1 EVLSNM
7 ALREGAAADVGYVI
21 MDEFHYYADRDRG
34 VAWQVPLL
42 TLPNATFL
50 LMSATIGDTKR
61 FEEAL
66 NKLTKKETVVV
77 RSSDRPVPLDFEYR
91 ETPLH
96 ETVAD
101 LVRLGKAPVYIVA
114 FTQRACAEEAQNLMS
129 TDFSTKEEK
138 KAISHA
144 IGAMRFDSPYGKD
157 VQKYVK
163 HGVGIH
169 HAGLLPKYRLLV
181 EKLAQRGLLKV
192 ICGTDTL
199 GVGVNI
205 PIRTVLFTK
214 LCKFDGQNTKILS
227 VRDFQQISGRAG
239 RKGFDI
245 QGSVVV
251 QAPEH
256 VIENL
261 RLEAKSGS
269 DGKKRKFVRKKPP
282 DRGYVP
288 WDRVTFN
295 RLVTSAPEPLES
307 RFQVTHGML
316 LNVLERE
323 GGGCRAMARLI
334 RDSHERTPEKRIHG
348 KTAMMMFKSLLD
360 AGIIEI
366 EAGRARVSL
375 DLQED
380 FSLNQT
386 LSLYLLETLPLL
398 DEAHKREDEGTERT
412 DDATGGDGAY
422 ALDLLT
428 LVESILENPELV
440 LMKQL
445 DALKTAK
452 MAEMKGNGVEFDDR
466 IAELD
471 KMEYPKPNKDF
482 IYDTFNAFAR
492 KHPWVGTENIR
503 PKSIARDMYEKFLSF
518 GEYVREYGL
527 ERAEGLLLRYLSD
540 VYKTLVQTV
549 PAYAK
554 DDAVDEITTY
564 FGAIVRQVDSSLL
577 DEWEAIRSGVDRWKL
592 HKPDVAGTE
601 VVVEPEGSRDI
612 TKDMKGFRVL
622 VQNEVFRLVRALS
635 RKDWDAAAELVNA
648 SAATPADVKWSSAKL
663 AEAMAPY
670 FTEHAALL
678 TDQKARSP
686 KHTRI
691 EQGQEGEST
700 LYVERVLV
708 DPEDT
713 NDWLLELRIDLPTSR
728 DAGRPLL
735 DLRRIST

>member
-1 EVLSNM
+1 
-7 ALREGAAADVGYVI
+7 
-21 MDEFHYYADRDRG
+21 
-34 VAWQVPLL
+34 
-42 TLPNATFL
+42 
-50 LMSATIGDTKR
+50 
-61 FEEAL
+61 
-66 NKLTKKETVVV
+66 
-77 RSSDRPVPLDFEYR
+77 
-91 ETPLH
+91 
-96 ETVAD
+96 
-101 LVRLGKAPVYIVA
+101 
-114 FTQRACAEEAQNLMS
+114 
-129 TDFSTKEEK
+129 
-138 KAISHA
+138 
-144 IGAMRFDSPYGKD
+144 
-157 VQKYVK
+157 
-163 HGVGIH
+163 
-169 HAGLLPKYRLLV
+169 
-181 EKLAQRGLLKV
+181 
-192 ICGTDTL
+192 
-199 GVGVNI
+199 
-205 PIRTVLFTK
+205 
-214 LCKFDGQNTKILS
+214 
-227 VRDFQQISGRAG
+227 
-239 RKGFDI
+239 
-245 QGSVVV
+245 
-251 QAPEH
+251 
-256 VIENL
+256 
-261 RLEAKSGS
+261 
-269 DGKKRKFVRKKPP
+269 
-282 DRGYVP
+282 
-288 WDRVTFN
+288 
-295 RLVTSAPEPLES
+295 
-307 RFQVTHGML
+307 ML

-334 RDSHERTPEKRIHG
+334 RDSHERKPEKRIHG

-366 EAGRARVSL
+366 EQGRARVSL

-398 DEAHKREDEGTERT
+398 DEAHKLEDKGTDRT

-471 KMEYPKPNKDF
+471 KMEYPKPNSEF

-527 ERAEGLLLRYLSD
+527 ERAEGLQLRYLSD

-592 HKPDVAGTE
+592 RAPDVAGTE

-622 VQNEVFRLVRALS
+622 VQNEVFRLVRALA
-635 RKDWDAAAELVNA
+635 RKDWDAANELVNA
-648 SAATPADVKWSSAKL
+648 SAPTPADAKWSAAKL

-670 FTEHAALL
+670 FAEHAALL

-691 EQGQEGEST
+691 EQGQEGEGT

-713 NDWLLELRIDLPTSR
+713 NDWLLELRIDLATSR